1 MYVEKYMVSAS
12 NHRELIAWQE
22 AVLLV
27 ELVYRATSTFPRE
40 ELYGLAAQL
49 RRSAVSIPSNI
60 AEGAGR
66 NTSKELAQFL
76 GVANGSRSELD
87 TQLVVA
93 QRLGFIGAD
102 SPVFSQLERVGQ
114 LLTALRRSV
123 QARIGMAES

>member
-1 MYVEKYMVSAS
+1 MNAAS

-27 ELVYRATSTFPRE
+27 EMIYRETAAFPRE
-40 ELYGLAAQL
+40 EMYGLAAQL

-66 NTSKELAQFL
+66 NTSKELVQFL
-76 GVANGSRSELD
+76 GIANGSRSELD
-87 TQLVVA
+87 TQLTIA
-93 QRLGFIGAD
+93 SRLGFISAN
-102 SPVFSQLERVGQ
+102 SPMFGQLERVGQ

-123 QARIGMAES
+123 RSRVQGGKA

>member
-1 MYVEKYMVSAS
+1 MKSAS
-12 NHRELIAWQE
+12 NHRELVAWQE

-27 ELVYRATSTFPRE
+27 ELVYRETSRFPRE

-66 NTSKELAQFL
+66 NTSKELVQYL
-76 GVANGSRSELD
+76 GIANGSRSELD
-87 TQLVVA
+87 TQLVIA
-93 QRLGFIGAD
+93 QRLELIESS
-102 SPVFSQLERVGQ
+102 SPVFEQLERVGR

-123 QARIGMAES
+123 QARVEAGEA

>member
-1 MYVEKYMVSAS
+1 MVSAS

-27 ELVYRATSTFPRE
+27 EMIYRETAGFPRE
-40 ELYGLAAQL
+40 EMYGISAQI

-66 NTSKELAQFL
+66 NTSKELVHFL
-76 GVANGSRSELD
+76 GIANGSRSELD
-87 TQLVVA
+87 TQLVIA
-93 QRLGFIGAD
+93 SRLGLVEAD
-102 SPVFSQLERVGQ
+102 SPIFRQLERVGQ

-123 QARIGMAES
+123 ITRVHLDLA

>member
-1 MYVEKYMVSAS
+1 MKSAS
-12 NHRELIAWQE
+12 NHRELVAWQE

-27 ELVYRATSTFPRE
+27 EMVYRETSAFPRE

-66 NTSKELAQFL
+66 NTSKELVQFL
-76 GVANGSRSELD
+76 GFANGSRSELD
-87 TQLVVA
+87 TQLVIA
-93 QRLGFIGAD
+93 QRLELIGLR
-102 SPVFSQLERVGQ
+102 SPVFEQLERVGR

-123 QARIGMAES
+123 QARVEAGEA

>member
-1 MYVEKYMVSAS
+1 MYVDKCMVPAS

-27 ELVYRATSTFPRE
+27 EMIYRETAAFPRE
-40 ELYGLAAQL
+40 EMYGLSTQI
-49 RRSAVSIPSNI
+49 RRSAVSVPSNI
-60 AEGAGR
+60 AEGTGR
-66 NTSKELAQFL
+66 NTSKELVHFL

-93 QRLGFIGAD
+93 QRLGLIGAD
-102 SPVFSQLERVGQ
+102 SPVFRQLERVGQ

-123 QARIGMAES
+123 QTRVGMAET

>member
-1 MYVEKYMVSAS
+1 MDSAS

-27 ELVYRATSTFPRE
+27 EMIYRETAAFPRE

-66 NTSKELAQFL
+66 NTSKELVQFL
-76 GVANGSRSELD
+76 GIANGSRSELD
-87 TQLVVA
+87 TQLVIA
-93 QRLGFIGAD
+93 LRLGLIGAE
-102 SPVFSQLERVGQ
+102 SRVFKQMERVGQ
-114 LLTALRRSV
+114 LLTALRKSIQSRLHS
-123 QARIGMAES
+123 E

>member
-1 MYVEKYMVSAS
+1 MKSAS

-27 ELVYRATSTFPRE
+27 EMVYRETSAFPRE

-66 NTSKELAQFL
+66 NTSKELAQYL
-76 GVANGSRSELD
+76 GIANGSRSELD
-87 TQLVVA
+87 TQLVIA
-93 QRLGFIGAD
+93 QRLKMIESSSAIFE
-102 SPVFSQLERVGQ
+102 QLELVGR
-114 LLTALRRSV
+114 LLTALRKSI
-123 QARIGMAES
+123 QSRIEAGEA

>member
-1 MYVEKYMVSAS
+1 MVSAS
-12 NHRELIAWQE
+12 NHRELIVWQE

-27 ELVYRATSTFPRE
+27 EMIYRETATFPRE
-40 ELYGLAAQL
+40 EMYGLSAQI

-66 NTSKELAQFL
+66 NSSKELVQFL

-87 TQLVVA
+87 TQLVIA
-93 QRLGFIGAD
+93 TRLGLIGPN
-102 SPVFSQLERVGQ
+102 SSVFRQIERVGQ

-123 QARIGMAES
+123 QARIRTREA